1 MTPEE
6 RDKLQDSYV
15 HAVIDDMELS
25 YVIDYAAQ
33 SLNDDLENNTSND
46 ELIALV
52 KELYPELL
60 NDT

>member
-6 RDKLQDSYV
+6 RDKLQNDYAY
-15 HAVIDDMELS
+15 AVINDMELS